1 MVLIQMVLVQDLE
14 LKLKLVFR
22 SLRMTL
28 SFAVIVIMIIIIMM
42 IMMITTTSKIDWI
55 LDDNRMEK
63 ISRFLEQHEPHI
75 LNSIEDHSIILCLKK
90 EALDY
95 EWKKFYVIN

>member
-1 MVLIQMVLVQDLE
+1 MVLIQLRDLE

-28 SFAVIVIMIIIIMM
+28 SFAVIVIMIIIMM
-42 IMMITTTSKIDWI
+42 IITTRKIDWI
-55 LDDNRMEK
+55 HHDIRMEK

-75 LNSIEDHSIILCLKK
+75 
-90 EALDY
+90 
-95 EWKKFYVIN
+95 

>member
-1 MVLIQMVLVQDLE
+1 MVLVQDLE

-28 SFAVIVIMIIIIMM
+28 SFSVTVIMIIIIMM

-63 ISRFLEQHEPHI
+63 ISGFLEQHEPHI
-75 LNSIEDHSIILCLKK
+75 LNSIEDHSVILCLKK

-95 EWKKFYVIN
+95 GWKKFYVIN

>member
-1 MVLIQMVLVQDLE
+1 MVLIQLRDLE

-28 SFAVIVIMIIIIMM
+28 SFAVIVIMIIIMM
-42 IMMITTTSKIDWI
+42 IITTSKIDWI
-55 LDDNRMEK
+55 HHDIRMEK

-75 LNSIEDHSIILCLKK
+75 
-90 EALDY
+90 
-95 EWKKFYVIN
+95 

>member
-1 MVLIQMVLVQDLE
+1 MVLIQLRDLE

-28 SFAVIVIMIIIIMM
+28 SFAVIVLMIITIMM
-42 IMMITTTSKIDWI
+42 IITISKIDWI
-55 LDDNRMEK
+55 HHDIRMEK

-75 LNSIEDHSIILCLKK
+75 
-90 EALDY
+90 
-95 EWKKFYVIN
+95 